1 MSIKHKALSYAENV
15 FKTASDYDVAA
26 TDLLKLADQI
36 SGLKQAF
43 PNLRAPAGTI
53 DIDDDSV
60 KFTVPAFRGDV
71 EFSLFLDAGTVLEES
86 NSFLCSVRA
95 TDIREQILPID
106 GLGESRNPII
116 GQYFYVR
123 NAKKG
128 ICTYRFSIPVATET
142 VTFSIQRF
150 RKTGDRLLLKPFYQ
164 ILPQNFDSTRQNLVK
179 VRGQLLDKM
188 RALRDDFSAPAERN
202 HPSFIYVMDEFT
214 EACIHGA
221 LPRSHRLSRDNFIS
235 QLSETNSSMLFL
247 ESTWNGNDGKWK
259 GAMTYENPF
268 HEQKLALKAAI
279 QIAKAKNLRTVFYN
293 KEDPMHF
300 DKFLPIAAEADVIFT
315 SDSDCVDRYREE
327 FPDKTVEVMK
337 FAAPSATCNPEGT
350 PVFEDR
356 KSVAFAGGYYG
367 ENHDD
372 RVTQMDYI
380 LPTIEAL
387 NGTIFDRHSEQPAER
402 YRYPQRYQSYCHPA
416 ITYSEMIS
424 QYRQFKVFLNVNTIV
439 SSPTMLSRRVYE
451 LLACGTPVI
460 SSPSA
465 AIIEQFGDAV
475 TVVDSAEQAI
485 AEARCLVTDKTHWMK
500 RSHLGYRH
508 VMNGNTY
515 DDRAAQI
522 MRVGNDIDMGYE
534 PPFVS
539 MITPTKEPGDYVRI
553 IENAF
558 AQTHERLE
566 LVVGFGYLYSE
577 ADIADFIDR
586 FEEESRRTGRTIR
599 LRHVHF
605 REKVILGYKLNAL
618 MHEATGEVIAK
629 MDDDDYYGPN
639 YVSDMLLPMRW
650 GDFDLIG
657 KNQTFWHDVQ
667 SDKYYLKNLRGAHR
681 TMDLVFGATFVGRR
695 TMFLRNPFPERR
707 TGEDTLELAQL
718 KSNGYRIYSADPFN
732 FCYRRRASQ
741 HTWDLPTDFW
751 ERDCEELPEGFG
763 LDDIYI

>member
-1 MSIKHKALSYAENV
+1 MNDRHKALDYAENV
-15 FKTASDYDVAA
+15 FKAASDYDVTA
-26 TDLLKLADQI
+26 TDLLKLVERI
-36 SGLKQAF
+36 GGLKQAF
-43 PNLRAPAGTI
+43 PNLDVPADTV
-53 DIDDDSV
+53 DIDDNPVS
-60 KFTVPAFRGDV
+60 FTIPAFRGNV
-71 EFSLFLDAGTVLEES
+71 EFSLFFDTGSLVEDS
-86 NSFLCSVRA
+86 KSFLCSVKA
-95 TDIREQILPID
+95 TDIRKQSLPVD
-106 GLGESRNPII
+106 GLSESKNPKVGYYFYI
-116 GQYFYVR
+116 GQ
-123 NAKKG
+123 ATKG
-128 ICTYRFSIPVATET
+128 VCTYHFGVPLAAET
-142 VTFSIQRF
+142 ITFTIQRF
-150 RKTGDRLLLKPFYQ
+150 RRTADRLILKPFYQ
-164 ILPQNFDSTRQNLVK
+164 ILPQGFDETRQNV
-179 VRGQLLDKM
+179 VRMRGQLLGKM
-188 RALRDDFSAPAERN
+188 RAPRDDFNAPDNRN

-214 EACIHGA
+214 EACILGA
-221 LPRSHRLSRDNFIS
+221 LPKGHRLSRGNFIS
-235 QLSETNSSMLFL
+235 QLSATNSTMLFL

-259 GAMTYENPF
+259 GAMTYDNPS

-315 SDSDCVDRYREE
+315 SDSDCVDRYRQE
-327 FPDKTVEVMK
+327 FPDKTVDVMK
-337 FAAPSATCNPEGT
+337 FAAPSKTCNPQGA
-350 PVFEDR
+350 PIFEDR

-372 RVTQMDYI
+372 RVEQMDYI
-380 LPTIEAL
+380 LPAIEAL

-402 YRYPQRYQSYCHPA
+402 YRYPRRYQSYCHPA
-416 ITYSEMIS
+416 ISYSEMMA

-439 SSPTMLSRRVYE
+439 ASPTMLSRRVYE

-475 TVVDSAEQAI
+475 TVVDTAEQAI
-485 AEARCLVTDKTHWMK
+485 AEARRLVTDKAHWMK

-522 MRVGNDIDMGYE
+522 MRAGNDLDMSYE

-558 AQTHERLE
+558 AQTHDKLE

-577 ADIADFIDR
+577 ADVADFIAR

-657 KNQTFWHDVQ
+657 KYQTFWHDVQ
-667 SDKYYLKNLRGAHR
+667 SDKFYLKNLRGAHK
-681 TMDLVFGATFVGRR
+681 TTDLVFGATFVGRR

-707 TGEDTLELAQL
+707 TGEDTLQLAQL

-732 FCYRRRASQ
+732 FSYRRRASQ
-741 HTWDLPTDFW
+741 HTWDLPAGFW
-751 ERDCEELPEGFG
+751 ENDCEMLPEEFC
-763 LDDIYI
+763 LDDIHI

>member
-1 MSIKHKALSYAENV
+1 MNTQHKALSYAENV

-26 TDLLKLADQI
+26 TELLKLVEQI
-36 SGLKQAF
+36 GGLKQAF
-43 PNLRAPAGTI
+43 PNLHAPAGTI
-53 DIDDDSV
+53 DIDDGSV
-60 KFTVPAFRGDV
+60 KFTIPAFRGNV
-71 EFSLFLDAGTVLEES
+71 EFSLFLDAGTVLEEP

-95 TDIREQILPID
+95 TNIREQILPIE
-106 GLGESRNPII
+106 GLSESKKPNI

-123 NAKKG
+123 KATKG
-128 ICTYRFSIPVATET
+128 ICTYRFSIPAAAET
-142 VTFSIQRF
+142 ITFSIQRF
-150 RKTGDRLLLKPFYQ
+150 QKTDDRLILKPFYQ
-164 ILPQNFDSTRQNLVK
+164 ILPQGFDDARQKLVK
-179 VRGQLLDKM
+179 SRGQLLGKM
-188 RALRDDFSAPAERN
+188 GAPRDDFSVPAKRN
-202 HPSFIYVMDEFT
+202 HPPFIYVMDEFT
-214 EACIHGA
+214 EACILGA
-221 LPRSHRLSRDNFIS
+221 LPRGHRLSRGNFIS
-235 QLSETNSSMLFL
+235 QLSATNSSMLFL

-259 GAMTYENPF
+259 GAMTYDNPH

-279 QIAKAKNLRTVFYN
+279 QIAKSKKLRTVFYN

-315 SDSDCVDRYREE
+315 SDSDCVDRYREK
-327 FPDKTVEVMK
+327 FPEKTVEVMK
-337 FAAPSATCNPEGT
+337 FAAPSNTCNPLGA

-372 RVTQMDYI
+372 RVEQMDYI
-380 LPTIEAL
+380 LPAIEAL

-402 YRYPQRYQSYCHPA
+402 YRYPVRYQSFCHPA

-439 SSPTMLSRRVYE
+439 ASPTMLSRRVYE

-475 TVVDSAEQAI
+475 TVVDTAEQAI
-485 AEARCLVTDKTHWMK
+485 AETRRLVTDKAHWMK
-500 RSHLGYRH
+500 RSHLGYRY

-515 DDRAAQI
+515 SDRAEQI
-522 MRVGNDIDMGYE
+522 MSAGNDINTTYE

-577 ADIADFIDR
+577 DDVAHFIDR
-586 FEEESRRTGRTIR
+586 FEEETRRTGRNIR
-599 LRHVHF
+599 LRYVHF
-605 REKVILGYKLNAL
+605 RERVHLGYKLNAL

-639 YVSDMLLPMRW
+639 YVSDMILPMRW

-657 KNQTFWHDVQ
+657 KHNTFWQDVEAG
-667 SDKYYLKNLRGAHR
+667 KFYLKYLRNAHR
-681 TMDLVFGATFVGRR
+681 TTDMVFGATFVGRR

-707 TGEDTLELAQL
+707 TGEDTLQLAQL

-732 FCYRRRASQ
+732 FCIARRASQ
-741 HTWDLPTDFW
+741 HTWDLPAGFW
-751 ERDCEELPEGFG
+751 EKDCETLPQEFG
-763 LDDIYI
+763 LEDINV

>member
-1 MSIKHKALSYAENV
+1 MNARHKALDYAENI
-15 FKTASDYDVAA
+15 FTTASDYDVAA
-26 TDLLKLADQI
+26 TDLLKLAEQLG
-36 SGLKQAF
+36 GLKQAF
-43 PNLRAPAGTI
+43 PNLNTPADTV
-53 DIDDDSV
+53 DIDDNPVS
-60 KFTVPAFRGDV
+60 FTLPAFRGNV
-71 EFSLFLDAGTVLEES
+71 EFSLFMAAGTHLEERS
-86 NSFLCSVRA
+86 SFLCSVMA
-95 TDIREQILPID
+95 TDIRGESLSID
-106 GLGESRNPII
+106 GLSKSKNENIGHYFYIRNP
-116 GQYFYVR
+116 G
-123 NAKKG
+123 NG
-128 ICTYRFSIPVATET
+128 IHTHSFKIPLAAET
-142 VTFSIQRF
+142 VTFSIHRHA
-150 RKTGDRLLLKPFYQ
+150 KTDDRLILKPFYQ
-164 ILPQNFDSTRQNLVK
+164 ILPQGFDATRQNLVK
-179 VRGQLLDKM
+179 MRGQLLGKM
-188 RALRDDFSAPAERN
+188 RTQREDLSALPNQS
-202 HPSFIYVMDEFT
+202 HPSYIYVMDEFT
-214 EACIHGA
+214 EACILSA
-221 LPRSHRLSRDNFIS
+221 LPKGHRLSRANFIS
-235 QLSETNSSMLFL
+235 QLSATNSTMLFL
-247 ESTWNGNDGKWK
+247 ESIWNGNDGKWK
-259 GAMTYENPF
+259 GAMTYDNPF
-268 HEQKLALKAAI
+268 HEQKLALKAAM

-337 FAAPSATCNPEGT
+337 FAAPSATCNPQGA

-356 KSVAFAGGYYG
+356 KSIAFAGGYYG

-372 RVTQMDYI
+372 RVEQMEYI
-380 LPTIEAL
+380 LPAIEAL

-416 ITYSEMIS
+416 ISYSEMVA
-424 QYRQFKVFLNVNTIV
+424 QYRQFKVFLNVNTII

-485 AEARCLVTDKTHWMK
+485 AEARRLVTDKTHWMK

-508 VMNGNTY
+508 VMNGDTY

-522 MRVGNDIDMGYE
+522 MRAGNDLDMSYE

-558 AQTHERLE
+558 AQTHEPLE

-577 ADIADFIDR
+577 ADVADFIDR

-599 LRHVHF
+599 LRYVHF
-605 REKVILGYKLNAL
+605 REKVVLGYKLNAL

-650 GDFDLIG
+650 GGFDLIG

-667 SDKYYLKNLRGAHR
+667 SDKFYLKNLRGAHK
-681 TMDLVFGATFVGRR
+681 TQDLVFGATFVGSR

-707 TGEDTLELAQL
+707 TGEDTLQLAQL

-732 FCYRRRASQ
+732 FCIVRRASQ
-741 HTWDLPTDFW
+741 HTWDLPAGFW
-751 ERDCEELPEGFG
+751 ERDCEMLPEGFC
-763 LDDIYI
+763 LDDIHI